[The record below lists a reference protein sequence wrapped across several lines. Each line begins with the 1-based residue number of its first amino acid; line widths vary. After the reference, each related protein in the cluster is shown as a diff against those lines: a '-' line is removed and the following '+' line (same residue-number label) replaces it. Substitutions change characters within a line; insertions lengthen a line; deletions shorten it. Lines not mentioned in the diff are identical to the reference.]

1 MQTSGTFR
9 SYWGA
14 VAVPILDKG
23 DGTISNVTHDWSN
36 AAAGLSGGLAITIL
50 RLQIKNYRVDIAK
63 ERLAELAISNNCD
76 FVFFLDDDVICPPDT
91 LIKMIRLWRSDP
103 KYKIISG
110 VYWSKSEPS
119 MPLIFKGNLEGSYWD
134 WTTDDLITVDGAG
147 AGCLFVDT
155 SVFKDMPKPWFS
167 NQYFFEDPRS
177 EYDLEKWHL
186 TDALAAEFTL
196 GTQANKKKIA
206 DIQKKLVTV
215 GEKVKASK
223 KGVFD
228 PNLLKNKH
236 ADSGTTED
244 LFFFKKARESL
255 GEKLWIDCSI
265 QCQHQDKRTGKVWM
279 IGDDSPQ
286 ANPQYKKDKK
296 PKDKIVLDIGA
307 GTANYWLGATK
318 PIRIDN
324 DPKTNPDVIADARHL
339 PFEDCY
345 ADEAFASHV
354 LEHFS
359 FRETINV
366 LREWVRVLKRGGRL
380 AIIVP
385 NLKWASRRILEN
397 EPKQN
402 LAERAMFMFHSGQQ
416 GDLRSAHK
424 DFHKSGFTPESMKG
438 VLQRL
443 GTLKDVEV
451 YTSEGNIGN
460 WDDVRYLHE
469 DDEGYN
475 IVAFAKK
482 AKHEVA
488 VSLALDIPTQERA
501 KEHIGD
507 EAKRVGVDHKKR
519 VVKRKKRGRPRK
531 TAKKNAVKKNVRK
544 TKTKRAKNSG

>member
-23 DGTISNVTHDWSN
+23 DGTISTVTHDWSN
-36 AAAGLSGGLAITIL
+36 ATAGLSGGLAITIL
-50 RLQIKNYRVDIAK
+50 RLQIRNYRVDIAK

-110 VYWSKSEPS
+110 VYWSKSDPP

-134 WTTDDLITVDGAG
+134 WTTDDLITADGAG

-155 SVFKDMPKPWFS
+155 EVFKNMPKPWFS

-186 TDALAAEFTL
+186 TDALAAEFSK
-196 GTQANKKKIA
+196 GKDVDKKKLA
-206 DIQKKLVTV
+206 EIQKKLVVV
-215 GEKVKASK
+215 GEKVKAAK
-223 KGVFD
+223 AGVFD

-236 ADSGTTED
+236 ADVATTED
-244 LFFFKKARESL
+244 LFFFKKAKESL

-265 QCQHQDKRTGKVWM
+265 QCQHQDKKTGKVWM

-296 PKDKIVLDIGA
+296 PKDRILIDIGA
-307 GTANYWLGATK
+307 GTANYWTGAAK
-318 PIRIDN
+318 PIRVDN
-324 DPKTNPDVIADARHL
+324 DPKTNPDVLADARHL

-345 ADEAFASHV
+345 ADEVFASHM

-380 AIIVP
+380 SIVVP
-385 NLKWASRRILEN
+385 NLKWASRRILDN
-397 EPKQN
+397 EQRKD
-402 LAERAMFMFHSGQQ
+402 LAERAMFMYYSGQQ
-416 GDLRSAHK
+416 GDLKSANK
-424 DFHKSGFTPESMKG
+424 DFHKSGFTSDSLKG
-438 VLQRL
+438 VLNRL
-443 GTLKDVEV
+443 GTLKDIEV

-460 WDDVRYLHE
+460 WDDVRHLHK

-482 AKHEVA
+482 AKHEAA
-488 VSLALDIPTQERA
+488 VSLTLDIPTQEAA
-501 KEHIGD
+501 KSLIGD
-507 EAKRVGVDHKKR
+507 EAKRVGVSHKTKIKKR
-519 VVKRKKRGRPRK
+519 QKTKAKK
-531 TAKKNAVKKNVRK
+531 AKKNVKKTK